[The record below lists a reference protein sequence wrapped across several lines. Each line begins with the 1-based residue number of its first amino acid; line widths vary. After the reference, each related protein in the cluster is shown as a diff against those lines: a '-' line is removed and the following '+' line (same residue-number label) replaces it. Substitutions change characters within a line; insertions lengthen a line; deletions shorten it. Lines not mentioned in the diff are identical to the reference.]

1 MANSLDI
8 PVSPHR
14 GGEIWG
20 LHLMAATDCLD
31 LAEFDSDHIIE
42 DRDYLWL
49 NEPTPKDGYISPTH
63 EPGFGVTLN
72 EKML

>member
-1 MANSLDI
+1 
-8 PVSPHR
+8 
-14 GGEIWG
+14 
-20 LHLMAATDCLD
+20 D
-31 LAEFDSDHIIE
+31 LAEYHSDHIIE